1 MKTGLLNLVARN
13 DQSADHDNEVRFTPT
28 MVGLLITLLVLLI
41 VALVGFIALYFLR
54 LRRRSMRQQGSMY
67 DDDEKRTSSS
77 STSTSN
83 HRRVTVRPSESIVVY
98 QEKQSLIANSEAPP
112 TSPVPEIRITFPE
125 ELDDGGKRKS
135 GRVVVVRVGEHSI
148 GLEPVSEEKLPPY
161 QQDESDRFQSLD
173 LERIG
178 GLKEKELE
186 ARFS

>member
-1 MKTGLLNLVARN
+1 
-13 DQSADHDNEVRFTPT
+13 
-28 MVGLLITLLVLLI
+28 
-41 VALVGFIALYFLR
+41 
-54 LRRRSMRQQGSMY
+54 MRQQGSMY
-67 DDDEKRTSSS
+67 DDDEKHT
-77 STSTSN
+77 STSSN
-83 HRRVTVRPSESIVVY
+83 HRRVTVRPSDSIVVY